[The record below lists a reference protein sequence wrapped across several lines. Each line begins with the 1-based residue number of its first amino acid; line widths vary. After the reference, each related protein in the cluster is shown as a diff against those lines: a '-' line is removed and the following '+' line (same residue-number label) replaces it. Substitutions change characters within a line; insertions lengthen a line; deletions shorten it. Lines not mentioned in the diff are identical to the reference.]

1 MEQLD
6 LLSYHIPRPCP
17 RSMPDATANVLQKL
31 KNNGVLGVTWDNFPR
46 GFALRSR
53 ISDLRKQGYMIH
65 TDHEHLDGG
74 CIRARYILLGGL

>member
-1 MEQLD
+1 MA
-6 LLSYHIPRPCP
+6 
-17 RSMPDATANVLQKL
+17 MPDDTAQVLRKL
-31 KNNGVLGVTWDNFPR
+31 KDKRSAGITWDDFAR

-74 CIRARYILLGGL
+74 CIRARYILLGDS